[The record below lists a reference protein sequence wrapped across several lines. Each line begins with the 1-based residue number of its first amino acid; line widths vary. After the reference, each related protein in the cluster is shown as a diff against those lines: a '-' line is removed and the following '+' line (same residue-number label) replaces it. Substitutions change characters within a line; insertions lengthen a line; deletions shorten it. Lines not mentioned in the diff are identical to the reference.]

1 METEKKKLLAP
12 RLGTIPFL
20 LIWIAGHILVWIL
33 LYGVSE
39 MGIQNEDTIYI
50 ALISFG
56 LIMGVGLSFMQK
68 YLIEFTYYAP
78 LKWWLRI
85 TIFGWIV
92 AWIVFYAS
100 YEFVEEFIGN
110 NLSLMLI
117 PLFVIPAT
125 MQWFVLHKSARN
137 AWLWIVAGAVSALT
151 FGVLYGDLNDNEL
164 RQFVL
169 GAAAQGAV
177 TGLSL
182 LWLYGQ
188 SRAEKAKVAAS

>member
-1 METEKKKLLAP
+1 
-12 RLGTIPFL
+12 
-20 LIWIAGHILVWIL
+20 
-33 LYGVSE
+33 
-39 MGIQNEDTIYI
+39 
-50 ALISFG
+50 
-56 LIMGVGLSFMQK
+56 
-68 YLIEFTYYAP
+68 
-78 LKWWLRI
+78 
-85 TIFGWIV
+85 
-92 AWIVFYAS
+92 
-100 YEFVEEFIGN
+100 
-110 NLSLMLI
+110 MLI